1 MRYVSRPSLER
12 ALQLAIAATIVTAV
26 LASGALLSWIGPARK
41 LRWIALAT
49 LVLLA
54 LEAARRGRRFA
65 GLEVYGVAAAFVALG
80 VLSGAWSAF
89 PRLTVG
95 RAVALGLL
103 FVAAGALAAASS
115 ARALEA
121 RAVLYGVLLGV
132 SAVAVGGLLVLA
144 FDHHRAVQPAST
156 SLPARYQGLGGG
168 PDTATMVLALGVPIA
183 AVAIL
188 DARRAMTRVVAAAL
202 LLVFLGSIVASGS
215 RGAIAAAFAGL
226 FVCALALAR
235 TLRQRAVA
243 VAAVAA
249 ALVVAVFVMRIPQ
262 PLTHAPATAANP
274 AGDVATQES
283 EFGRPKKP
291 PPRLNPF
298 PPPRLQDDVGHP
310 PVGVADTTK
319 KPRTLFG
326 TSGRAQAWNGAL
338 HLGAQRPVLG
348 FGFGT
353 EDHVFVDRYV
363 DFNSN
368 VVEDSYLGLFL
379 ELGVVGCVLLVVLLV
394 LLGLRVVRAY
404 LAGPASDLGVAAACI
419 GAVAAG
425 LVLAFF
431 QSYLY
436 AAGNNATAAFWLCA
450 FLLLG
455 VSAAGSREAA
465 RV

>member
-1 MRYVSRPSLER
+1 VRYALRPSLER

-41 LRWIALAT
+41 LRWAALAALVLIALA
-49 LVLLA
+49 LV
-54 LEAARRGRRFA
+54 RRRRRVV
-65 GLEVYGVAAAFVALG
+65 GLEVYALAAAFIAVA

-95 RAVALGLL
+95 RAGALGLL
-103 FVAAGALAAASS
+103 FVAAAALAAAAS
-115 ARALEA
+115 AGAVDVRAA
-121 RAVLYGVLLGV
+121 LYGVLAGV
-132 SAVAVGGLLVLA
+132 AAVGVGGLLVLA
-144 FDHHRAVQPAST
+144 FAHDRAVQPAST

-168 PDTATMVLALGVPIA
+168 PDTATMVLALGVPLA
-183 AVAIL
+183 AYALV
-188 DARRAMTRVVAAAL
+188 DARRAPGRIVAAAL
-202 LLVFLGSIVASGS
+202 LLLFLGSIVASGS
-215 RGAIAAAFAGL
+215 RGALAAAFVGL
-226 FVCALALAR
+226 FACAVAFAGSTRAR
-235 TLRQRAVA
+235 VVA
-243 VAAVAA
+243 VAAVAVL
-249 ALVVAVFVMRIPQ
+249 LVVAVVGLRIPK

-274 AGDVATQES
+274 AGDAATQES
-283 EFGRPKKP
+283 QFGRPKTP
-291 PPRLNPF
+291 PPRLNPL

-310 PVGVADTTK
+310 PFGVADTTK

-326 TSGRAQAWNGAL
+326 SSGRAQAWYGAL
-338 HLGAQRPVLG
+338 GLAADRAVAG

-379 ELGVVGCVLLVVLLV
+379 ELGVVGCALLVALVVLLA
-394 LLGLRVVRAY
+394 RRAVRAFRV
-404 LAGPASDLGVAAACI
+404 LPVPELRSAGACVGV
-419 GAVAAG
+419 VAAG

-436 AAGNNATAAFWLCA
+436 APGNNATAAFWICA
-450 FLLLG
+450 FLLLAATAG
-455 VSAAGSREAA
+455 VPGPA